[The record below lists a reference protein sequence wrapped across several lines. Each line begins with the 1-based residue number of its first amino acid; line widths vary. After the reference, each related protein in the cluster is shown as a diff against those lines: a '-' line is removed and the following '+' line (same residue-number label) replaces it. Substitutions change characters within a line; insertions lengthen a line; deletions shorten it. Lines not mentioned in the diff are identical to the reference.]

1 LEAWQDFLKSG
12 DSPFSAKHINY
23 IDTVAESRLLNNLR
37 GPAII
42 IASSGMLEGGRILH
56 HLKNDLG
63 NEKST
68 VLLTGYQAENTL
80 GRKLESGAKRVKV
93 LGEELEVKARIMKLD
108 QLSAHADRSG
118 LLRYVKK
125 IKGLKK
131 LFLVHGENE
140 ARFALAELIKKELPG
155 LEVYIPNL
163 EDSFEI

>member
-1 LEAWQDFLKSG
+1 
-12 DSPFSAKHINY
+12 
-23 IDTVAESRLLNNLR
+23 
-37 GPAII
+37 
-42 IASSGMLEGGRILH
+42 MH

-118 LLRYVKK
+118 LLRYVKN
-125 IKGLKK
+125 IKSLKK
-131 LFLVHGENE
+131 LCLVHGENE